1 MGMYKKS
8 ALLKRCSGIFLTL
21 SLLLSIN
28 ASAQQENEQIRWD
41 LSELFPS
48 DEDWN
53 KERERLLAAIPDLEK
68 HKGQL
73 GKNAK
78 TLQQILD
85 EISAFT
91 KAGYRMYIYASM
103 TGDEDLRNSDA
114 REKVNQASTVFAQF
128 SQATSWINPEIL
140 SIGSKKIEQ
149 FIRSNKGLEKHAIG
163 LRDTLRQEPHTLG
176 PEAEQVMANNGEV
189 LGGASSSYSLLAN
202 AAIQWPQ
209 IEIDGETITLDQ
221 AAYSKYRATPDRA
234 VRKQVF
240 DTFWAAWSQF
250 EAPFGQM
257 LDTHVKGHIFNSKS
271 RKYDSTLEA
280 ATSGSNIPTT
290 VYKKLVENVNTNLP
304 SMHRYLKL
312 RQRMLGLEDMHYYDI
327 YPATTS
333 LEKEFSLNE
342 AKQLTLDSLQPF
354 GDEYLNLLKK
364 GFAGNW
370 MHVYPQPGKRPG
382 AYMQGSAY
390 DVHPYVLL
398 NFNKGF
404 EDVSTFS
411 HEWGHAVHSMLSKQ
425 NNAFENY
432 FYSTF
437 TAEMASTTNEV
448 LLQEFLFAKN
458 LTDEERLY
466 YIDRALE
473 GVRGTFF
480 RQTMFAEFELTIH
493 EMAEKGEP
501 LSGKKMSEV
510 YLGLLKKYHGHD
522 QGVMNIDPAYAI
534 EWAYIPH
541 FYRNYYV
548 YQYATSITGGTAFA
562 ERMRLGD
569 KNAGADYLNVLKA
582 GGSQY
587 PYQLLKNNGIDLA
600 DDGPYKILMARMNR
614 LMDEAE
620 GLLDKL
626 NR

>member
-1 MGMYKKS
+1 MGMYKQS
-8 ALLKRCSGIFLTL
+8 ALLKRCSGVFLML
-21 SLLLSIN
+21 SLLLSLN
-28 ASAQQENEQIRWD
+28 VSAQQESKQIRWD
-41 LSELFPS
+41 LTELFAS

-53 KERERLLAAIPDLEK
+53 KERERLLSTIPELEK
-68 HKGQL
+68 YKGQL
-73 GKNAK
+73 GTDAK
-78 TLQQILD
+78 TLQKILD
-85 EISAFT
+85 EISTLT
-91 KAGYRMYIYASM
+91 KAGYRMYIFASM

-114 REKVNQASTVFAQF
+114 REKVNQASSVFAQF
-128 SQATSWINPEIL
+128 SQATSWINPEIM

-163 LRDTLRQEPHTLG
+163 LRDTLRQEAHTLG
-176 PEAEQVMANNGEV
+176 AEAEQVMANNGEV
-189 LGGASSSYSLLAN
+189 LGGASSTYSLLAN
-202 AAIQWPQ
+202 AAIKWPEV
-209 IEIDGETITLDQ
+209 EIDGETITLDQ
-221 AAYSKYRATPDRA
+221 AAYAKYRGVPNRE

-240 DTFWAAWSQF
+240 DAFWSAWSQF

-271 RKYDSTLEA
+271 RKYDSSLDA
-280 ATSGSNIPTT
+280 ATSSNNIPTT
-290 VYKKLVENVNTNLP
+290 VYKKLVESVNENLP

-333 LEKEFSLNE
+333 LEKEFSIDE

-354 GDEYLNLLKK
+354 GEEYLSLLKK

-370 MHVYPQPGKRPG
+370 MHVYPQPGKRSG

-425 NNAFENY
+425 NNVFENY

-437 TAEMASTTNEV
+437 TAELASTTNEV
-448 LLQEFLFAKN
+448 LLQEFLFAKK

-480 RQTMFAEFELTIH
+480 RQTMFAEFELTVH
-493 EMAEKGEP
+493 EIAEKGEP

-541 FYRNYYV
+541 FYSNFYV

-569 KNAGADYLNVLKA
+569 KNASTDYLNVLKA

-587 PYQLLKNNGIDLA
+587 PYQLLKGNGIDLA
-600 DDGPYKILMARMNR
+600 DGAPYKILMERMNR

-626 NR
+626 KR

>member
-8 ALLKRCSGIFLTL
+8 ALLKGCSSVFLIL
-21 SLLLSIN
+21 SLLLSLN
-28 ASAQQENEQIRWD
+28 VSAQQKNEQILWD
-41 LSELFPS
+41 LSELFSS

-53 KERERLLAAIPDLEK
+53 KERERLLSAIPELEK
-68 HKGQL
+68 HKGKL
-73 GKNAK
+73 GRNAE
-78 TLQQILD
+78 TLQQVLD
-85 EISAFT
+85 EISALT

-103 TGDEDLRNSDA
+103 TGDQDLRNSDA
-114 REKVNQASTVFAQF
+114 RENLNQASTVFAQF
-128 SQATSWINPEIL
+128 SQAISWINPEIL
-140 SIGSKKIEQ
+140 SIGSEKIEQ
-149 FIRSNKGLEKHAIG
+149 FIRTNKGLEKHAVG
-163 LRDTLRQEPHTLG
+163 LRDTLRQEAHTLG
-176 PEAEQVMANNGEV
+176 LEAEQVMANSGEV
-189 LGGASSSYSLLAN
+189 LGGANSVYSLLTN

-221 AAYSKYRATPDRA
+221 AAYAKFRATPDREL
-234 VRKQVF
+234 RKQVF

-257 LDTHVKGHIFNSKS
+257 LDTHIKGHIFNSKS
-271 RKYDSTLEA
+271 RKYDSTLDA
-280 ATSGSNIPTT
+280 ATSSSNIPTT
-290 VYKKLVENVNTNLP
+290 VYKKLVENVNANLP

-333 LEKEFSLNE
+333 LEKEFSLDD

-354 GDEYLNLLKK
+354 GDEYLSLLKN

-370 MHVYPQPGKRPG
+370 MHVYPQPGKRSG
-382 AYMQGSAY
+382 AYMQGAAY

-425 NNAFENY
+425 NNTFENY

-437 TAEMASTTNEV
+437 TAELASTTNEV
-448 LLQEFLFAKN
+448 LLQEFLFAKK

-493 EMAEKGEP
+493 EMAENGEP

-510 YLGLLKKYHGHD
+510 YLALLKKYHGHD

-541 FYRNYYV
+541 FYSNYYV

-569 KNAGADYLNVLKA
+569 KNAGKDYLNVLKA

-587 PYQLLKNNGIDLA
+587 PYQLLKDNGIDLA
-600 DDGPYKILMARMNR
+600 DDAPYKILMARMNR